1 VSGALRRLLERVRG
15 HRGISPERIAF
26 IHAYSFP
33 PLLGQKMREAYPQ
46 LTDAE
51 VVQVLEGLR
60 QWFLV
65 CLNARG
71 TTVGMPSAAVDEA
84 WHEFIL
90 ITREYTAFCDAAFG
104 RYLHH
109 TPSAS
114 MSEPMASSLARTV
127 RVLDELPT
135 ALMPVSAVPLLFAL
149 DGELGIPNGHAY
161 DVEHVEWLRNGG
173 WRSSETGD
181 APVVFSADG
190 SGGGN

>member
-1 VSGALRRLLERVRG
+1 MTGALRRLLERVRG
-15 HRGISPERIAF
+15 RRGIRPERIAF
-26 IHAYSFP
+26 IQAYSFP
-33 PLLGQKMREAYPQ
+33 PLLGQKMREAYPH

-71 TTVGMPSAAVDEA
+71 KTVGMPSAAVDEA

-109 TPSAS
+109 TPSTS

-127 RVLDELPT
+127 HVLDDLPSP
-135 ALMPVSAVPLLFAL
+135 LVPVSAVPLLFAL
-149 DGELGIPNGHAY
+149 DAELDIPNGHGY
-161 DVEHVEWLRNGG
+161 DEEHVEWLRNGG
-173 WRSSETGD
+173 WSGSGEGGSSPAFG
-181 APVVFSADG
+181 ADG
-190 SGGGN
+190 SVGGS